1 MLVVDRIV
9 VLVKD
14 VSFEELVSAVD
25 QNIVSLDVT
34 VPAIFFIEVFIDRLT
49 ILVYWDRFSSNRVSL
64 LEVIFTSESVSPTEG
79 HQDFLIDQ
87 SNPAFDESEFFFRTK
102 VVKSLHNEVFFVLQI
117 MNSIAEESAE
127 EVPDL

>member
-25 QNIVSLDVT
+25 QNVVSLDVT

-87 SNPAFDESEFFFRTK
+87 SNPAFDKSELFFRTK